1 MIKFCFRKKR
11 IKCLF
16 GCGLVALVI
25 FSSSV
30 YSQEIKIVQLINADS
45 LVGKIINNESVRIL
59 NGNVHLIQE
68 DITILCDR
76 GIQYLESNKAE
87 LEGNV
92 KITQGNV
99 TVTAPK
105 GFYFGNI
112 KKAFGNKGIVLNDG
126 KVVLNAD
133 SGDYFF
139 NEKKAVFRGRVKL
152 QDDTT
157 TLTSKQLFYFTDT
170 EKAIAS
176 GEVEIMQGNSYIYSD
191 TLIYFRK
198 EKNSIA
204 DGNVRIQNQ
213 NDNVKIYCDHL
224 ENYEEK
230 KFSVLT
236 GNPLLIQIDTTDDGN
251 IDTLL
256 ISSLRMESIRG
267 ENENYTAFDS
277 VKIWRGGFSSRNSIT
292 SYFKK
297 EGRIV
302 TFKTDETQPIFWY
315 NEHQSYGDSVEIFTK
330 ENKIHQVLIYRTS
343 FLITQDTLNPKRFNQ
358 LSGAFIK
365 MDFDSSKPDYR
376 MNSSASDR
384 SARLPK
390 SRFHRDGGQ
399 AGKLKSVFVK
409 GNALSIY
416 YLYDDDEPNGLN
428 KASGDSTLIFLS
440 DNKVDEI
447 KLYGSPEGE
456 FYPEEKIINKE
467 KEFQLAGFMWIDERP
482 TKEMLLGAR
491 NLIGIETK
499 TKAEAK

>member
-1 MIKFCFRKKR
+1 MIKFCFNKNK
-11 IKCLF
+11 INYLLS
-16 GCGLVALVI
+16 CGLVALVL
-25 FSSSV
+25 FPRSV
-30 YSQEIKIVQLINADS
+30 YSQEVKVVQLINADS

-92 KITQGNV
+92 RITQGNV

-112 KKAFGNKGIVLNDG
+112 KKAFGNQGVVLNDG
-126 KVVLNAD
+126 KVVLSAD

-139 NEKKAVFRGRVKL
+139 NEKKAVFRGRVEL

-157 TLTSKQLFYFTDT
+157 TLTSKRLFYFTDT
-170 EKAIAS
+170 EKALAF
-176 GEVEIMQGNSYIYSD
+176 GDVEIVQGNSCIYSD

-204 DGNVRIQNQ
+204 DGNVRIKNQ

-236 GNPLLIQIDTTDDGN
+236 GNPLFIQIDTTDDGK

-365 MDFDSSKPDYR
+365 MDFDSSKPAYR

-390 SRFHRDGGQ
+390 SAEADGRQ

-428 KASGDSTLIFLS
+428 KASGDSTQIFLS
-440 DNKVDEI
+440 DNKVNEI

-456 FYPEEKIINKE
+456 FYPEEKILNKE
-467 KEFQLAGFMWIDERP
+467 KEFQLAGFMWIEERP
-482 TKEMLLGAR
+482 TKEMILSAR
-491 NLIGIETK
+491 KLIGIEAETK
-499 TKAEAK
+499 VKAEP